1 MTLQSL
7 ALQIFEAFV
16 IILLIL
22 SLSFNQSLLNLGDSI
37 DFGNFSV
44 RGYFNP
50 KGFYYSY
57 AWSHSLD
64 VSLENSADYVFNW
77 LYFTYCLTSFS
88 SVDHLLHLYA
98 QILIL
103 FHLTYMRFSRSTHL
117 QMCLSL
123 ETLASIIS
131 TC

>member
-22 SLSFNQSLLNLGDSI
+22 SLSFNQTLLNLGDSI

-77 LYFTYCLTSFS
+77 LYFT
-88 SVDHLLHLYA
+88 
-98 QILIL
+98 
-103 FHLTYMRFSRSTHL
+103 
-117 QMCLSL
+117 
-123 ETLASIIS
+123 
-131 TC
+131 